1 MPAKIDGRTRE
12 NIRWRSLN
20 TRKTLT
26 SGIKTICDPDGLW
39 SEYANSALSVL
50 QNTIAETATNAP
62 KARCAFAAGLLFLSA
77 IMAVLMIVPESLI
90 KV

>member
-1 MPAKIDGRTRE
+1 MPATIDGRTRE
-12 NIRWRSLN
+12 NICCRSLKI
-20 TRKTLT
+20 RKTLT

-39 SEYANSALSVL
+39 SEYANHALSVL

-62 KARCAFAAGLLFLSA
+62 KARCAFAAELLFLSA
-77 IMAVLMIVPESLI
+77 IMAVLMILLKSAI